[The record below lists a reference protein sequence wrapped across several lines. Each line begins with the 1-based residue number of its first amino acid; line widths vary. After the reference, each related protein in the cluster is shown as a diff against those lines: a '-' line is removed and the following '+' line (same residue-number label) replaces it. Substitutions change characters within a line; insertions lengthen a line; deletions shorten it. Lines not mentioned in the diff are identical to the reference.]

1 MTHDILNGV
10 ENMTKFGIVT
20 NRNSMIGA
28 RTRVEDACESG
39 LCPICVADCPVFCE
53 VSKSALRGREVLY
66 PSREYYGDSTAGTP
80 KDFGLGYRDFQ
91 IQFEVRGAQGIE
103 EDMDR
108 VIFPNVD
115 ISTKWGNIEQ
125 KIPIVIAGLGS
136 TYVAKRNW
144 DGLAM
149 GSALSGVSITVGEN
163 VCGMDSNAKFSNHSK
178 YPKVIDTEDMKYRV
192 NAFREFWDGKHGD
205 IIVQKN
211 VEDTRLGVFDY
222 VTSKLD
228 VESLEIKFGQGAKAI
243 GGEVR
248 LSTLERAQLLQS
260 RGYLVLPDPSDP
272 VVIEQWKA
280 GLIPDFERHSRVG
293 IATTEEVLEEIDE
306 IREMGAKNVFIKTG
320 AYRPASTAWII
331 RLGVEGKV
339 DGMTFDG
346 AGGGTGMSPV
356 SMMNEGS
363 IPTVYLEALV
373 VGCLD
378 MIKHKTPSARI
389 PSIAIAG
396 GISNETQMFK
406 ALAMGSPYVN
416 CIAMARA
423 PITAAMKGKYMGE
436 VIESGLATPAML
448 KSLGLSRDKDPSSLT
463 IAEAFSEYDTLK
475 RAYNGRDIPLSAV
488 GVYSYFSSKLGTGLK
503 QLLAGVRKFKTD
515 LICREDIATISKR
528 AIVVCDKWKLGIA
541 TQEEL
546 DREKVKNEIYSGDY

>member
-1 MTHDILNGV
+1 
-10 ENMTKFGIVT
+10 
-20 NRNSMIGA
+20 MIGS

-39 LCPICVADCPVFCE
+39 LCPICIADCPVFCE
-53 VSKSALRGREVLY
+53 VSKAALRGREVLY
-66 PSREYYGDSTAGTP
+66 PSREFFGDSTAGTP
-80 KDFGLGYRDFQ
+80 KDFGIGYRDFQ

-103 EDMDR
+103 EDMDK
-108 VIFPNVD
+108 VIFPNADV
-115 ISTKWGNIEQ
+115 TTMWGNIPQ
-125 KIPIVIAGLGS
+125 KVPIVIAGLGS

-149 GSALSGVSITVGEN
+149 GSALAGCSITVGEN
-163 VCGMDSNAKFSNHSK
+163 VCGMDSNAKFTDDK
-178 YPKVIDTEDMKYRV
+178 PYPQVIDTVDMKYRV
-192 NAFREFWDGKHGD
+192 SAFREFWDGKHGD
-205 IIVQKN
+205 IIIQKN

-228 VESLEIKFGQGAKAI
+228 ITSLEIKFGQGAKAI

-272 VVIEQWKA
+272 VVIDQWKA

-293 IATTEEVLEEIDE
+293 IASTEDVLEEIDQ
-306 IREMGAKNVFIKTG
+306 IKSMGVKNVFIKTG

-373 VGCLD
+373 TGCLD
-378 MIKHKTPSARI
+378 MIKKKTPSAKI
-389 PSIAIAG
+389 PTIAIAG
-396 GISNETQMFK
+396 GISSETQIFK
-406 ALAMGSPYVN
+406 ALAMGAPYVT
-416 CIAMARA
+416 CVAMARA

-436 VIESGLATPAML
+436 VIAENAATPAML
-448 KSLGLSRDKDPSSLT
+448 KTLGFPKDKEADSLTVEEAFAEYDSLKREHGDKDIST
-463 IAEAFSEYDTLK
+463 A
-475 RAYNGRDIPLSAV
+475 AV
-488 GVYSYFSSKLGTGLK
+488 GVYSYFASKLGTGLK
-503 QLLAGVRKFKTD
+503 QLLAGVRKFKLN
-515 LICREDIATISKR
+515 LIDRSDIATIAGR
-528 AIVVCDKWKLGIA
+528 AETVCSKWKLGIA
-541 TQEEL
+541 PQEDL
-546 DREKVKNEIYSGDY
+546 DIEEVKNEIYSGNY

>member
-1 MTHDILNGV
+1 
-10 ENMTKFGIVT
+10 MTKFSLDT
-20 NRNSMIGA
+20 HQSSMIGS
-28 RTRVEDACESG
+28 RTRVEDSCESG
-39 LCPICVADCPVFCE
+39 LCPICIADCPVFCE

-66 PSREYYGDSTAGTP
+66 PRREFFGNSTAGSP
-80 KDFGLGYRDFQ
+80 KDFGLSFGDFQ

-103 EDMDR
+103 AHPDK

-115 ISTKWGNIEQ
+115 ITTKWGNIVQ
-125 KIPIVIAGLGS
+125 KLPILIAGLGS

-144 DGLAM
+144 EGLAI
-149 GSALSGVSITVGEN
+149 GAALSGVSLTVGEN
-163 VCGMDSNAKFSNHSK
+163 VVGMDPQAQFSNHAL
-178 YPKVIDTEDMKYRV
+178 YPKVVDTVDMKFRV
-192 NAFREFWDGKHGD
+192 ETFREFWDGKYGD

-222 VTSKLD
+222 VSSSLE
-228 VESLEIKFGQGAKAI
+228 VNSLEIKFGQGAKAI

-248 LSTLERAQLLQS
+248 LTSLERAQLLQS

-272 VVIEQWKA
+272 IIIDQWKA

-293 IATTEEVLEEIDE
+293 ISTTEEVLEEIDQ
-306 IREMGAKNVFIKTG
+306 IRASGAKNIFIKTG
-320 AYRPASTAWII
+320 AYRPAATAWIL

-363 IPTVYLEALV
+363 IPTLYLEALV

-378 MIKHKTPSARI
+378 MIKEKSPNASI

-396 GISNETQMFK
+396 GIANETQIFK
-406 ALAMGSPYVN
+406 ALAMGAPYVT

-423 PITAAMKGKYMGE
+423 PITAAMKGKYIGE
-436 VIESGLATPAML
+436 IIEKKEVTPAML
-448 KSLGLSRDKDPSSLT
+448 KNLGFPKNKSPKSLT
-463 IAEAFSEYDTLK
+463 LNEAFVEFDNLA
-475 RAYNGRDIPLSAV
+475 RVYNGGYIPPSAV
-488 GVYSYFSSKLGTGLK
+488 AVYTYFSSKLGVGIK
-503 QLLAGVRKFKTD
+503 QLLAGIRKFKIG
-515 LICREDIATISKR
+515 LINRRDVAYLSQR
-528 AIVVCDKWKLGIA
+528 AKDVCEKWNLGIHS
-541 TQEEL
+541 QESL
-546 DREKVKNEIYSGDY
+546 DFEDVKNEIYSGNY